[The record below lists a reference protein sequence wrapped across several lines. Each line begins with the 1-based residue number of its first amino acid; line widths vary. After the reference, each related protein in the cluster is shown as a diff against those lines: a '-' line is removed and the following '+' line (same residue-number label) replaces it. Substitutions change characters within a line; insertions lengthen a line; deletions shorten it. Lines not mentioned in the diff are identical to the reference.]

1 MKGTDI
7 MTKTKTIFT
16 PVTPELTPS
25 QILSLFYGYQ
35 ATLLR
40 GWDRGANPA
49 AFFEEALSVSSKQD
63 YIALR
68 QELRATLRQLGA
80 VQVGL
85 SRRTRVSG
93 GDPEAQSYRGHM
105 RGLITDLIAM
115 RRAGKAWSS
124 AQAKTQ
130 AAVAA

>member
-1 MKGTDI
+1 MDI
-7 MTKTKTIFT
+7 MTKTKTLFT
-16 PVTPELTPS
+16 PVTPEMTPS
-25 QILSLFYGYQ
+25 RILTLFYGYQ

-40 GWDRGANPA
+40 SWDRGADPA
-49 AFFEEALSVSSKQD
+49 AFFAEALGLTSKEA
-63 YIALR
+63 YIGLR
-68 QELRATLRQLGA
+68 EELRATLRQLGV

-85 SRRTRVSG
+85 ARRTRVPG
-93 GDPEAQSYRGHM
+93 GDSEAQSYRGQL
-105 RGLITDLIAM
+105 RGLITTLIAM

>member
-1 MKGTDI
+1 
-7 MTKTKTIFT
+7 MTKTKTTFT

-25 QILSLFYGYQ
+25 QILTLFYGYQ

-40 GWDRGANPA
+40 AWDQGADPA
-49 AFFEEALSVSSKQD
+49 AFFEGALSVSTKQD

-68 QELRATLRQLGA
+68 QELRSTLRQLGA

-85 SRRTRVSG
+85 ARRTRAPG
-93 GDPEAQSYRGHM
+93 GDPDAQSYRGQL
-105 RGLITDLIAM
+105 RGLITALIAI
-115 RRAGKAWSS
+115 RRAGKAWSRVK
-124 AQAKTQ
+124 AKTP

>member
-1 MKGTDI
+1 MTT
-7 MTKTKTIFT
+7 TKTTFT

-25 QILSLFYGYQ
+25 QVLTLFYGYQ

-40 GWDRGANPA
+40 AWDKGADPA
-49 AFFEEALSVSSKQD
+49 SFFEESLSLSSKQD

-80 VQVGL
+80 IQVGL
-85 SRRTRVSG
+85 ARRTRTPG
-93 GDPEAQSYRGHM
+93 GDPEAQSYRGQL
-105 RGLITDLIAM
+105 RGLITTLIAI
-115 RRAGKAWSS
+115 RRAGKAWSRTQ
-124 AQAKTQ
+124 AQTQ

>member
-1 MKGTDI
+1 
-7 MTKTKTIFT
+7 MTKTKTTFT

-40 GWDRGANPA
+40 AWDRGAYPA
-49 AFFEEALSVSSKQD
+49 AFFEESLSLSSKQD
-63 YIALR
+63 YVALR
-68 QELRATLRQLGA
+68 EELRGTLRQLGA

-85 SRRTRVSG
+85 SRRTRAPG
-93 GDPEAQSYRGHM
+93 GDPAAQSLRGQL
-105 RGLITDLIAM
+105 RGLITTLIAI
-115 RRAGKAWSS
+115 RRAGKAWSRTQ
-124 AQAKTQ
+124 AQTQ

>member
-1 MKGTDI
+1 MKGTDN
-7 MTKTKTIFT
+7 MTKTKTTFT

-25 QILSLFYGYQ
+25 QILTLFYGYQ

-40 GWDRGANPA
+40 AWDKGADPA
-49 AFFEEALSVSSKQD
+49 SFFEEALSVSSKQD

-85 SRRTRVSG
+85 SRRTRAPG
-93 GDPEAQSYRGHM
+93 GDPAAQSYRGQL
-105 RGLITDLIAM
+105 RGLITTLIAI
-115 RRAGKAWSS
+115 RRAGKAWSGER
-124 AQAKTQ
+124 AKTR
-130 AAVAA
+130 AAEAA